1 LRSPIKPLCLLDN
14 EGFET
19 RSCAMGGGDRDDTT
33 HTEAVTMT
41 TKGGVV
47 TQEFSAAF
55 STVAC
60 EPAGVVWN
68 KVCVVLKRELG
79 DAAFGSWIA
88 PAVLRESAA
97 GDVVVVTPTG
107 IARDWIRRSAW
118 RRVSELWAATDPT
131 ARRLDLKSR
140 LEFEAAGGAS
150 AGYEAKAE
158 PIEIVLPV
166 SSDVPA
172 LAPAPVNGAKA
183 SPVQGLQERFTFDTF
198 VPGPANE
205 FAHAVAR
212 RVASWADGHFNPV
225 LFHGPY
231 GFGKTH
237 LLNALAWEAM
247 RQAPT
252 KRVVYLT
259 AERFLSTFVRAVM
272 DRQTAAF
279 KEELRGADLLII
291 DDVHFIAGKQS
302 SQEELFH
309 TLTALVEDG
318 RRVVFSSDRA
328 PAAMTEMDARLR
340 SHLSAGLVCGLE
352 PADRALRLGILER
365 KLQALSRQHGFEPTM
380 RTEVLNFLADRFTDS
395 VRELEGALNTL
406 SARAGEGVSRLT
418 LDEVQAILR
427 PHLRAGEKRITIDDI
442 QKATSEHYG
451 MKQADLLSERRN
463 RAIARPR
470 QAAMWLA
477 KQLTTRSLPDIGRR
491 FGGRDHTTVLHAV
504 RRIEALRAEDPAL
517 SQDLETITRK
527 LRG

>member
-1 LRSPIKPLCLLDN
+1 
-14 EGFET
+14 
-19 RSCAMGGGDRDDTT
+19 
-33 HTEAVTMT
+33 
-41 TKGGVV
+41 
-47 TQEFSAAF
+47 
-55 STVAC
+55 
-60 EPAGVVWN
+60 
-68 KVCVVLKRELG
+68 LG

-88 PAVLRESAA
+88 PAALRESHG
-97 GDVVVVTPTG
+97 GDVVLVTPTG
-107 IARDWIRRSAW
+107 IARDWVRRSAW
-118 RRVSELWAATDPT
+118 RRVSELWAANDAP

-140 LEFEAAGGAS
+140 LEFEAAVGVAAS
-150 AGYEAKAE
+150 GESKVE
-158 PIEIVLPV
+158 PIEIALPV
-166 SSDVPA
+166 SSDVPDRS
-172 LAPAPVNGAKA
+172 PTNGSKP

-309 TLTALVEDG
+309 TLTALVEDA

-352 PADRALRLGILER
+352 PADRALRIGILER
-365 KLQALSRQHGFEPTM
+365 KLQALSRQHGFEPTL
-380 RTEVLNFLADRFTDS
+380 RAEVLHFLADRFTDS

-442 QKATSEHYG
+442 QKATADHYG

-504 RRIEALRAEDPAL
+504 RRIEALRVDDPVL
-517 SQDLETITRK
+517 SQDLETLTRK